1 MINVIVSGLGRI
13 AWRYHLPQIKADQR
27 FNLLAISD
35 PVEERRNEAAAE
47 YPGINTYADF
57 DEMLAAE
64 KSADMVVIASPT
76 MFHKPQTVAALERGL
91 KILEML
97 SEHPSGLLMGEMK
110 ELQLPAASLY
120 RMLVTLTELGYIIRD
135 EHDRYHLGRKL
146 QFCRQ

>member
-1 MINVIVSGLGRI
+1 MQKNNKKS
-13 AWRYHLPQIKADQR
+13 
-27 FNLLAISD
+27 
-35 PVEERRNEAAAE
+35 
-47 YPGINTYADF
+47 INTYIVPA
-57 DEMLAAE
+57 
-64 KSADMVVIASPT
+64 V
-76 MFHKPQTVAALERGL
+76 ERGL